1 VKIKIT
7 PNRAFYEVLGLVK
20 TWKKRA
26 DAARRYAM
34 REAAIAAEEEMK
46 SRLPAS
52 GEYGNLGKAV
62 KLFSVQG
69 ADSSY
74 LLTLRA
80 RERGSRD
87 LDPNRTVVF
96 ITPRK
101 HATTTT
107 STAIKVLERYGPW
120 TLETLP
126 IAPKRREATVIYRQV
141 SEKEVR
147 AVRRAVVRSR
157 IKWEPE
163 LARAGVT
170 VSANPINLLSV
181 RIVPDIVSA
190 SMNLEFG
197 LRGESRPHWRPAILL
212 VKRGQVVRDAMKT
225 ARRAMMD
232 PKYMGWR
239 AWPVPVGASVSAS
252 ELKKYAKFQNKLGVL

>member
-7 PNRAFYEVLGLVK
+7 PNRAFYEALGLVK
-20 TWKKRA
+20 NWKKRA

-34 REAAIAAEEEMK
+34 REAAIAAAEELK
-46 SRLPAS
+46 NRLTTS

-96 ITPRK
+96 VTPRK
-101 HATTTT
+101 HAAITT
-107 STAIKVLERYGPW
+107 SAAINVLERYNPW
-120 TLETLP
+120 TLDTLP
-126 IAPKRREATVIYRQV
+126 VAPKRREATVIYRQV
-141 SEKEVR
+141 SEKEMRTAQR
-147 AVRRAVVRSR
+147 AVIRSR
-157 IKWEPE
+157 IRWEPE
-163 LARAGVT
+163 LARAGVK
-170 VSANPINLLSV
+170 VSANPINLMSV

-197 LRGESRPHWRPAILL
+197 LRGESRPHWRPAVLL
-212 VKRGQVVRDAMKT
+212 IKKGQVIRDAMRT
-225 ARRAMMD
+225 ARRAMTD

-239 AWPVPVGASVSAS
+239 AWPAPVGASVSIS
-252 ELKKYAKFQNKLGVL
+252 ELKKYARFQSKLGIL